1 MNDLQ
6 KALSLIEAQQKKAGA
21 GTPAWC
27 VGQQLADI
35 LNGQPAAAKIVA
47 EDLGTTGM
55 GIVDCEKKIAEFAS
69 KNRTGNVGFC
79 GPADADR
86 IIREFYGIPKLE
98 IVTAKTQAAPAEHR
112 RKAIRLEDFYKGAQY
127 GHTGSIAENAG
138 NGPGN
143 AVGVA
148 EAQRE
153 STPARTNSI
162 QNHKAGRPPNGH
174 TGKICSLQLHSLR
187 GIVAYNN
194 SIAG

>member
-35 LNGQPAAAKIVA
+35 LNEQ
-47 EDLGTTGM
+47 TTGM
-55 GIVDCEKKIAEFAS
+55 GIADCEKKIAEFAS

-98 IVTAKTQAAPAEHR
+98 IVTAKTQAVPAEHR
-112 RKAIRLEDFYKGAQY
+112 RKAIRLEDF
-127 GHTGSIAENAG
+127 
-138 NGPGN
+138 
-143 AVGVA
+143 
-148 EAQRE
+148 
-153 STPARTNSI
+153 
-162 QNHKAGRPPNGH
+162 
-174 TGKICSLQLHSLR
+174 L
-187 GIVAYNN
+187 
-194 SIAG
+194 

>member
-35 LNGQPAAAKIVA
+35 LNGQPAAAQIVA

-55 GIVDCEKKIAEFAS
+55 GIADCEKKIADFAS

-86 IIREFYGIPKLE
+86 IIREFYGIPTVGIDL
-98 IVTAKTQAAPAEHR
+98 A
-112 RKAIRLEDFYKGAQY
+112 
-127 GHTGSIAENAG
+127 
-138 NGPGN
+138 NGPDFT
-143 AVGVA
+143 AYTKP
-148 EAQRE
+148 AQKQ
-153 STPARTNSI
+153 T
-162 QNHKAGRPPNGH
+162 KV
-174 TGKICSLQLHSLR
+174 SLADFL
-187 GIVAYNN
+187 
-194 SIAG
+194 

>member
-35 LNGQPAAAKIVA
+35 LNGQPAAAQIVA
-47 EDLGTTGM
+47 EDLGNKGM
-55 GIVDCEKKIAEFAS
+55 GIADCENKIEKFAS

-98 IVTAKTQAAPAEHR
+98 IVTAKTQAVPAERR
-112 RKAIRLEDFYKGAQY
+112 RKAIRLEDF
-127 GHTGSIAENAG
+127 
-138 NGPGN
+138 
-143 AVGVA
+143 
-148 EAQRE
+148 
-153 STPARTNSI
+153 
-162 QNHKAGRPPNGH
+162 
-174 TGKICSLQLHSLR
+174 L
-187 GIVAYNN
+187 
-194 SIAG
+194 